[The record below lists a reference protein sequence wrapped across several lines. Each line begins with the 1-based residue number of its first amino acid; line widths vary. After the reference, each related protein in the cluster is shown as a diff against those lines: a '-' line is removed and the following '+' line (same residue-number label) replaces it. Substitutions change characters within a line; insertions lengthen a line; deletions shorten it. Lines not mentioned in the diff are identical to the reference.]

1 MLRPESLLGNK
12 QMSDPAPRSCRGY
25 GPGQA
30 QVEGEGRALPG
41 EKGAGSAARVGRG
54 CRLLG
59 GTGGYWG
66 RARPHREKEGL

>member
-1 MLRPESLLGNK
+1 MLRCESLLGNK

-30 QVEGEGRALPG
+30 QVERDGSALPS

-59 GTGGYWG
+59 GAGGVLG
-66 RARPHREKEGL
+66 QS